1 MRRRPFAPYKDICAC
16 PGRRF
21 EVRRND
27 GEKARHGEPSGFFIS
42 VGQMDIIFGIY
53 SKYARRLMFEWLWR
67 PFYNLLRK
75 VGIKNLQCGE
85 CGQKLSELS
94 DTCPYCG
101 ASMRGKRHD
110 EHSSTDRK
118 RDDDSADD
126 EAEPEDD
133 SGDTSDGRDD
143 GGNGGDSG
151 NGGNGGGNGGGGNG
165 GD

>member
-1 MRRRPFAPYKDICAC
+1 
-16 PGRRF
+16 
-21 EVRRND
+21 
-27 GEKARHGEPSGFFIS
+27 
-42 VGQMDIIFGIY
+42 MDIIFGNY

-67 PFYNLLRK
+67 PFYNLLLK
-75 VGIKNLQCGE
+75 FGITNLQCGE

-101 ASMRGKRHD
+101 ASMRGKRHNQ
-110 EHSSTDRK
+110 HSSTDWK
-118 RDDDSADD
+118 HEDDPADD

-133 SGDTSDGRDD
+133 PDDTSDGGDT
-143 GGNGGDSG
+143 GGDSG